1 VIYEKEQEEEREMI
15 KLPQFLKEVD
25 AVSSKLSHE
34 ELEKILHEIAR
45 TWSENHRESFLQLLK
60 SYESGMGEVKEDS
73 GSSDV
78 ISDIKEIME
87 CLVEIND
94 EERHLN
100 SEYNEEWDDW
110 YNSDADEILFTD
122 PDGILKDIG
131 RAMELIHSCVD
142 MEIYKEGCELAETLA
157 VLEVWAEGDYEDY
170 DGSTLYLY
178 DLERYHLLMYD
189 YEEFVKEC
197 LYLIYMGNELENR
210 AEELFCM
217 IGSFGKNNIRLE
229 DIMQKG
235 NDELSEF
242 DEFLIKWINYLGQQK
257 GKQAETL
264 LKEAQSFIQDD
275 ALLLENAR
283 KYVKEHPVLYK
294 QLLELNLESDK
305 NEEMYQIGMEALN
318 KIPVSYIVRSDIAL
332 LTAVFAQKMNEIEKA
347 EQCRIEAFRSNSSV
361 INYLRIRFMSHDW
374 NIYRGEIN
382 SIFERVFRESGKRD
396 TGYSYYRE
404 HMERENSL
412 YKNAYCTLLFFE
424 GQLENMYTV
433 GMNIKEGLGW
443 SATFMKQG
451 LSLMMLLLFSGEE
464 LPIGLRA
471 MRSRV
476 YSECEFS
483 AEEYYRGT
491 TEVSKESGEE
501 LFTRIY
507 LCWKKE
513 VSLSEDERNLWID
526 RIDKWLTLRVSE
538 IMKNNRRGYYEE
550 CAAFIAAFGE
560 VQESL
565 GNPNAKAR
573 IMEQYRKEYF
583 RRTAFHRELR
593 AYGMKK

>member
-1 VIYEKEQEEEREMI
+1 MDEESTEEKEVI

-25 AVSSKLSHE
+25 AISGKLSHE
-34 ELEKILHEIAR
+34 DLEMILHEIAR
-45 TWSENHRESFLQLLK
+45 TWPENRRESFLQLLK
-60 SYESGMGEVKEDS
+60 AYDSGLGEMKEDK
-73 GSSDV
+73 GYSDV
-78 ISDIKEIME
+78 ISDIRKIME
-87 CLVEIND
+87 CLIEIND

-157 VLEVWAEGDYEDY
+157 VLEVWAEGDY
-170 DGSTLYLY
+170 DGSPLYLH
-178 DLERYHLLMYD
+178 DLEQYHLLMYD

-197 LYLIYMGNELENR
+197 LYLIYMGNELEDR

-217 IGSFGKNNIRLE
+217 IGNFERNNITLE

-235 NDELSEF
+235 NEELFEF
-242 DEFLIKWINYLGQQK
+242 DEFLIKWIAYLGQQK

-264 LKEAQSFIQDD
+264 LREAQSFVQDD
-275 ALLLENAR
+275 GLLLENAR

-294 QLLELNLESDK
+294 QLLELKLKSDK

-332 LTAVFAQKMNEIEKA
+332 LAAIFAQKMNDMEKA
-347 EQCRIEAFRSNSSV
+347 EQCWMEAFRSDSSV
-361 INYLRIRFMSHDW
+361 MNYLRIRFLSHDW
-374 NIYRGEIN
+374 NAYRKEIN
-382 SIFERVFRESGKRD
+382 SVFERVFVENGQRD
-396 TGYSYYRE
+396 IGYSYYGE
-404 HMERENSL
+404 NVERENHL
-412 YKNAYCTLLFFE
+412 HKNEYCILLFFE
-424 GQLENMYTV
+424 GQLEKMYTV

-443 SATFMKQG
+443 SGTFMKQG
-451 LSLMMLLLFSGEE
+451 ISLMMLLLFSGEE

-471 MRSRV
+471 MQSRA
-476 YSECEFS
+476 YSECRFS

-491 TEVSKESGEE
+491 IEINKESGGE
-501 LFTRIY
+501 LFTRIFS
-507 LCWKKE
+507 CWKKE
-513 VSLSEDERNLWID
+513 ISLSEDERSLWMD
-526 RIDKWLTLRVSE
+526 RIDNWLTLRVSE
-538 IMKNNRRGYYEE
+538 IMKNNRRSYYGE

-565 GNPNAKAR
+565 GNSNAKAA
-573 IMEQYRKEYF
+573 IMEQYRREYF

-593 AYGMKK
+593 AYGMKE